1 MAAETTLILIKPD
14 AVQRGL
20 IGDIVT
26 RFERK
31 GLAVVGMRF
40 LTADEET
47 AAKHYD
53 VHKERPFFPSL
64 LKFITSSPLVALALR
79 GDDAVA
85 VARNHYRCDR
95 RPQSCSRHHPW

>member
-1 MAAETTLILIKPD
+1 MAVETTLILIKPD

-31 GLAVVGMRF
+31 GLTVAGMRF

-47 AAKHYD
+47 AGKHYE
-53 VHKERPFFPSL
+53 VHKRASFLWCFDEIHHQLPFGCACL
-64 LKFITSSPLVALALR
+64 T
-79 GDDAVA
+79 
-85 VARNHYRCDR
+85 
-95 RPQSCSRHHPW
+95 W